1 MMRIG
6 EGGSPVHGKRAAGI
20 FFTDGKSVLLLKRSD
35 EGDHSNT
42 WALPGGKSK
51 DGETDIN
58 TAIRE
63 TKEETGL
70 GSIPGHRLCSVMSHN
85 GRQRF
90 TGFVYK
96 VSSPFDVKISHEHND
111 WEWVSLKDLGS
122 KELHPKFKEQIPR
135 YLREI
140 GKKIQ
145 SFSEWQEF
153 QESIDRNSLPDISL

>member
-1 MMRIG
+1 MRIG
-6 EGGSPVHGKRAAGI
+6 EGGSSVKGKRAAGI

-51 DGETDIN
+51 DGESDIG

-70 GSIPGHRLCSVMSHN
+70 WSIPGHRVESLASQN

-90 TGFVYK
+90 TGFIYK
-96 VSSPFDVKISHEHND
+96 VSAPFDIKISHEHTD
-111 WEWVSLKDLGS
+111 WEWVGFNDLKTKD
-122 KELHPKFKEQIPR
+122 LHPKFKDQIPR
-135 YLREI
+135 YLRAVHR
-140 GKKIQ
+140 KIQ
-145 SFSEWQEF
+145 SFSEWRGFHEWV
-153 QESIDRNSLPDISL
+153 DVNSLL